1 MCNRIKRTILRMP
14 ASVIALMV
22 MIAMLPSSLAPA
34 GAQTWPLRPVKI
46 IVSQAAGGTPDII
59 CRLISAK
66 LSTALGQQFVVE
78 NRPGGANV
86 VGASAAAHAPADGYT
101 LFFATAAALVSNPH
115 TFKSLPYD
123 PLKDFVPVSMI
134 AINPF
139 LVLANRDVP
148 ANTLSE
154 LIAYNTANPGKLT
167 FATDGPRNFSGIL
180 ATWLNKVSGA
190 DIVQVPYAAMP
201 QGIQDTVAGRT
212 QLAIL
217 AIPSAAPH
225 IASGALKPLAV
236 SWTKRVVQFPKVP
249 TIAES
254 YPGIELTGW
263 LMIVAPV
270 GTPTTIVARLNREID
285 TILQAPDLED
295 RLAELGFFIT
305 DVRTSEAA
313 RTIVS
318 VQYELWGKV
327 VREIGL
333 QPE

>member
-1 MCNRIKRTILRMP
+1 MKHTILKVP
-14 ASVIALMV
+14 GSVIALMV
-22 MIAMLPSSLAPA
+22 ITAALLGSLARS
-34 GAQTWPLRPVKI
+34 GAQTWPQRPVKI

-66 LSTALGQQFVVE
+66 LSAALGQQFIVE

-123 PLKDFVPVSMI
+123 PLKDFAAVSMI

-139 LVLANRDVP
+139 IVLANRDVS

-154 LIAYNTANPGKLT
+154 LVAYDKANPGKLT

-180 ATWLNKVSGA
+180 ATWLNKISGA
-190 DIVQVPYAAMP
+190 NILQVPYATMP
-201 QGIQDTVAGRT
+201 QGVQDTVAGRT
-212 QLAIL
+212 QLTIL

-225 IASGALKPLAV
+225 IATGVLKPLAV
-236 SWTKRVVQFPKVP
+236 SWAKRVAQFPQVAA
-249 TIAES
+249 IAETF
-254 YPGIELTGW
+254 PGIELTGW
-263 LMIVAPV
+263 LMFVAPAA
-270 GTPTTIVARLNREID
+270 TSTAIITQLNREID
-285 TILQAPDLED
+285 IILKAPDLVA
-295 RLAELGFFIT
+295 RLAELGFFTT
-305 DVRTSEAA
+305 DIRTPEAA
-313 RTIVS
+313 RSFILA
-318 VQYELWGKV
+318 QYELWAKV